1 MLQKGHLCRY
11 FLSNCQKDFFFFHP
25 FILSKFCYR
34 HSQNCLGVTRNDPN
48 MSHRPKAA
56 GGKVPPCP
64 VAVLAAGRA
73 WWWPHRPHL
82 TWGCWRG
89 RELLLASPVCARGR
103 GNISARFIEGAK
115 KGLKSCPAVCICY
128 CDLNVN
134 TLRRDF
140 NFCTLSASLLRPPC
154 ILSSSSTVKF
164 TQKRQQF
171 DS

>member
-11 FLSNCQKDFFFFHP
+11 FLSNCQKDFFFFT
-25 FILSKFCYR
+25 
-34 HSQNCLGVTRNDPN
+34 HSSFQSFATDTAKIVWESPEMTQICPTGQKQLGGRCPRAQ
-48 MSHRPKAA
+48 RPCWLRAEPGGGRTVPTSPGAA
-56 GGKVPPCP
+56 GGAASCSSPPQ
-64 VAVLAAGRA
+64 
-73 WWWPHRPHL
+73 
-82 TWGCWRG
+82 
-89 RELLLASPVCARGR
+89 SCARGR